1 MNYIIFIFFVIFI
14 FYITNTTFFKKQ
26 QPSANTIINTI
37 FRGSARWAVASL
49 QDTSPLVA
57 ILHAN
62 YAAAYLW
69 ALRDV
74 FSDIDI
80 QKITSVDII
89 KYQKKIIDVQDRAT
103 QMLIKA
109 CPEYASN
116 IDIYLGK
123 ISKEYTI

>member
-1 MNYIIFIFFVIFI
+1 MNYIIFILFIVFI
-14 FYITNTTFFKKQ
+14 FYATYILFFKTQ
-26 QPSANTIINTI
+26 QPKVSTVINTI
-37 FRGSARWAVASL
+37 FRGKWAVASL

-80 QKITSVDII
+80 QKTMDIDII

-109 CPEYASN
+109 CPQYASN